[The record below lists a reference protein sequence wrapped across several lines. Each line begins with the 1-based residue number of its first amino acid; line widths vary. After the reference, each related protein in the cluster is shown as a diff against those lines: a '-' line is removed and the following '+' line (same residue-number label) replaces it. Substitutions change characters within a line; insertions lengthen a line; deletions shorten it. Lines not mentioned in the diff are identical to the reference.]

1 MAEPQTTA
9 STPPTSAGPANATP
23 VEGAKPET
31 PAKSEQPQAKAPDSE
46 KKDRKQEEPESV
58 LREVGARLQEAAANL
73 ASSHSSL
80 SQEAVRLAQGS
91 RDDARLNQRSYQHE
105 LAYAVQD
112 VEKARGAPLNLSD
125 QARTEV
131 TRLANSAPGLENERL
146 LDLLRSTSKL
156 SDQKLVDD
164 IRRVGIEVGQSANQ
178 TAPVTLSRVETL
190 EARSRVGARTGE
202 EQVAPTPPGEAVQPG
217 RRDAPPRADTA
228 TSDGHVRPSGNG
240 GPASPQIVIQE
251 QGGSALNGMLR
262 AMRQSGPS
270 NTPPW
275 EAGAQPLGE
284 RLSAFEQ
291 KLSAGKDDAAI
302 RSAEKSGRAALDA
315 MEGFR
320 TGEGAVILNRINDA
334 AKTDP
339 NGMAGVLS
347 EMREGGRF
355 ADLRKQFNTA
365 LNDERGASAA
375 YDKAASA
382 LSRYGED
389 RKAVDQVIARR
400 PDATNLSAKFEE
412 MDKEIGTAARDIPSR
427 RDGKSMMEDLGKQVT
442 EMLQK
447 AVDSIKSVFTGRPSD
462 RATPSG
468 PSPSP

>member
-1 MAEPQTTA
+1 MAEPQTA
-9 STPPTSAGPANATP
+9 APTPPTSPGPGNAP
-23 VEGAKPET
+23 PGEGPKQET
-31 PAKSEQPQAKAPDSE
+31 AIKSEQSQVRTPE
-46 KKDRKQEEPESV
+46 GERKDRKPEELEKA
-58 LREVGARLQEAAANL
+58 LREVGAKLQEAAASL
-73 ASSHSSL
+73 ASSHSVL
-80 SQEAVRLAQGS
+80 SHEAVRLALS
-91 RDDARLNQRSYQHE
+91 TRDDARLNQRSYQHE

-112 VEKARGAPLNLSD
+112 IEKARGAPLTLSD
-125 QARTEV
+125 HARAEV
-131 TRLANSAPGLENERL
+131 SRLANSAPGLENERL
-146 LDLLRSTSKL
+146 LELLRSTSKF
-156 SDQKLVDD
+156 SDPKLVDD
-164 IRRVGIEVGQSANQ
+164 IRRAGIEVGQSKNQ
-178 TAPVTLSRVETL
+178 SAPIILSKIETL

-202 EQVAPTPPGEAVQPG
+202 EAVSTPPSEAGQHG
-217 RRDAPPRADTA
+217 RREAPPRGDPAATDANGRTA
-228 TSDGHVRPSGNG
+228 SG
-240 GPASPQIVIQE
+240 GPATTQIVIQE
-251 QGGSALNGMLR
+251 QGGSLLNGVLR
-262 AMRQSGPS
+262 SMRQSGPS

-275 EAGAQPLGE
+275 DAGAQPFGA
-284 RLSAFEQ
+284 RLTAFEQ
-291 KLSAGKDDAAI
+291 KMAVGKDDMTL

-315 MEGFR
+315 LDGFR

-339 NGMAGVLS
+339 NGLAGVLS

-365 LNDERGASAA
+365 LSDERGASAA

-389 RKAVDQVIARR
+389 RKAVEQVIARR

-427 RDGKSMMEDLGKQVT
+427 RDGKSMLDDLSKQVS

-447 AVDSIKSVFTGRPSD
+447 ALDGLKSIFTGRPSD
-462 RATPSG
+462 RASPSG